1 MNKLKIGIT
10 LALKDNQESIWTN
23 GIKQNVLFLARMLKM
38 SPKNHEVCVLN
49 TIDLDWSKKP
59 HYLKE
64 IDIYNFSEKF
74 MDMDLIIVMGAQV
87 HSDKLKKFKES
98 GNKKVVSYK
107 AGNNYILHVEDT
119 LFREE
124 KASQYEREYDE
135 IWYIPQQHENN
146 QGYYHTLYRTTS
158 VIVPFLWDNV
168 YLDEALKDVDL
179 SFTKGNFKKDSKY
192 NPNKEKKVIGVM
204 EPNLNVVKYMLLP
217 AMITE
222 ESYRTEIGKNKIEKL
237 MLTNAEKLG
246 KNKSFMS
253 IIKTFDL
260 YNDKRITA
268 ESRYQTSYIVS
279 QYFDIV
285 VSHQIMNA
293 LNYLYLDVA
302 YMGFPVLHN
311 AYMCKDLGY
320 YYEGSST
327 VDGANML
334 NWILEN
340 HDKNLEEYNERTKK
354 VLERYSINN
363 PILIETYDKLIEN
376 LFNGKGN
383 SGLSYD
389 VMTNRYLNF

>member
-1 MNKLKIGIT
+1 MKIGIT

-38 SPKNHEVCVLN
+38 STKKHDVCILN
-49 TIDLDWSKKP
+49 TINLDWSKKP
-59 HYLKE
+59 NYLKE
-64 IDIYNFSEKF
+64 IDIYNFNEKF

-87 HSDKLKKFKES
+87 HSDDLKKFKE
-98 GNKKVVSYK
+98 GNNKKVISYK
-107 AGNNYILHVEDT
+107 CGNNYVIHMEDT
-119 LFREE
+119 LFKEE
-124 KASQYEREYDE
+124 KSSQYEKEYDE
-135 IWYIPQQHENN
+135 VWYIPQQHENN
-146 QGYYHTLYRTTS
+146 HGYYHTLYRTTS
-158 VIVPFLWDNV
+158 IVVPFLWDSV
-168 YLDEALKDVDL
+168 YLDEALKDVDT
-179 SFTKGNFKKDSKY
+179 SFNKGGFKKDSKY

-204 EPNLNVVKYMLLP
+204 EPNLNVIKYALIP

-260 YNDKRITA
+260 YNDKKITA
-268 ESRYQTSYIVS
+268 EARYQTSYIVS

-311 AYMCKDLGY
+311 AYMCKDIGY

-327 VDGANML
+327 VDGAKML
-334 NWILEN
+334 NWVLEN
-340 HDKNLEEYNERTKK
+340 HDKNIDVYNQKTKK

-363 PILIETYDKLIEN
+363 PILIDTYDKLIEN

-383 SGLSYD
+383 AGLSYD
-389 VMTNRYLNF
+389 VMTNKYLDF

>member
-1 MNKLKIGIT
+1 MKIGIT

-38 SPKNHEVCVLN
+38 STKNYEVCILN
-49 TIDLDWSKKP
+49 TINLDWSKKP

-64 IDIYNFSEKF
+64 IDIYNFNEKF

-87 HSDKLKKFKES
+87 HTDDLKKFKE
-98 GNKKVVSYK
+98 GNNKKVISYK

-119 LFREE
+119 LFKEE
-124 KASQYEREYDE
+124 KSSQYEKEYDE
-135 IWYIPQQHENN
+135 VWYIPQQHENN
-146 QGYYHTLYRTTS
+146 HGYYHTLYRTPS
-158 VIVPFLWDNV
+158 IVVPFLWDSV
-168 YLDEALKDVDL
+168 YLDEALKDVDT
-179 SFTKGNFKKDSKY
+179 SFNKGSFKKDSKY

-204 EPNLNVVKYMLLP
+204 EPNLNVIKYALIP

-260 YNDKRITA
+260 YNDKKITA
-268 ESRYQTSYIVS
+268 EARYQTSYIVS

-311 AYMCKDLGY
+311 AYMCKDIGY

-327 VDGANML
+327 VDGAKML

-340 HDKNLEEYNERTKK
+340 HDKNLEEYGNRTKK

-376 LFNGKGN
+376 LFNGN
-383 SGLSYD
+383 VNAGLSYD

>member
-1 MNKLKIGIT
+1 MKIGIT

-38 SPKNHEVCVLN
+38 STKKHDVCILN
-49 TIDLDWSKKP
+49 TINLDWSKKP

-64 IDIYNFSEKF
+64 IDIYNFNEKF

-87 HSDKLKKFKES
+87 HSDDLKKFKE
-98 GNKKVVSYK
+98 GNNKKVISYK

-119 LFREE
+119 LFKEE
-124 KASQYEREYDE
+124 KSSQYEKEYDE
-135 IWYIPQQHENN
+135 VWYIPQQHENN
-146 QGYYHTLYRTTS
+146 HGYYHTLYRTPS
-158 VIVPFLWDNV
+158 IVVPFLWDSV
-168 YLDEALKDVDL
+168 YLDEALKDVDT
-179 SFTKGNFKKDSKY
+179 SFNKGSFKKDSKY

-204 EPNLNVVKYMLLP
+204 EPNLNIVKYALIPSMVV
-217 AMITE
+217 E

-260 YNDKRITA
+260 YNDKKITA
-268 ESRYQTSYIVS
+268 EARYQTSYIVS

-311 AYMCKDLGY
+311 AYMCKDIGY

-327 VDGANML
+327 VEGAKML

-340 HDKNLEEYNERTKK
+340 HDKNLEEYDNRTKK

-376 LFNGKGN
+376 LFNGNGN
-383 SGLSYD
+383 AGLSYD

>member
-1 MNKLKIGIT
+1 MKIGIT

-38 SPKNHEVCVLN
+38 STKKHDVCILN
-49 TIDLDWSKKP
+49 TINLDWSKKP

-64 IDIYNFSEKF
+64 IDIYNFNEKF

-87 HSDKLKKFKES
+87 HSDDLKKFKE
-98 GNKKVVSYK
+98 GNNKKVISYK

-119 LFREE
+119 LFKEE
-124 KASQYEREYDE
+124 KSSQYEKEYDE
-135 IWYIPQQHENN
+135 VWYIPQQHENN
-146 QGYYHTLYRTTS
+146 HGYYHTLYRTPS
-158 VIVPFLWDNV
+158 IVVPFLWDSV
-168 YLDEALKDVDL
+168 YLDEALKDVDT
-179 SFTKGNFKKDSKY
+179 SFNKGSFKKDSKY
-192 NPNKEKKVIGVM
+192 NPKKEKKVIGVM
-204 EPNLNVVKYMLLP
+204 EPNLNIVKYALIPSMV
-217 AMITE
+217 IE

-237 MLTNAEKLG
+237 MLTNADRLG

-260 YNDKRITA
+260 YNDKKITA
-268 ESRYQTSYIVS
+268 EARYQTSYIVS

-311 AYMCKDLGY
+311 AYMCKDIGY

-327 VDGANML
+327 VDGAKML

-340 HDKNLEEYNERTKK
+340 HDKNLEEYDNRTKK

-363 PILIETYDKLIEN
+363 PILIDTYDKLIEN
-376 LFNGKGN
+376 LFNGNGN
-383 SGLSYD
+383 AGLSYD

>member
-1 MNKLKIGIT
+1 MKIGIT

-38 SPKNHEVCVLN
+38 STKKHEVCILN
-49 TIDLDWSKKP
+49 TINLDWSKKP

-64 IDIYNFSEKF
+64 IDIYNFNEKF
-74 MDMDLIIVMGAQV
+74 MDMDIIIVMGAQV
-87 HSDKLKKFKES
+87 HSDDLKKFKE
-98 GNKKVVSYK
+98 GNNKKVISYK

-119 LFREE
+119 LFKEE
-124 KASQYEREYDE
+124 KSSQYEKEYDE
-135 IWYIPQQHENN
+135 VWYIPQQHENN
-146 QGYYHTLYRTTS
+146 HGYYHTLYRTPS
-158 VIVPFLWDNV
+158 IVVPFLWDSV
-168 YLDEALKDVDL
+168 YLDEALKDVDT
-179 SFTKGNFKKDSKY
+179 SFNKGSFKKDSKY

-204 EPNLNVVKYMLLP
+204 EPNLNIVKYALIPSMVV
-217 AMITE
+217 E

-237 MLTNAEKLG
+237 MLTNADRLG

-260 YNDKRITA
+260 YNDKKITA
-268 ESRYQTSYIVS
+268 EARYQTSYIVS

-311 AYMCKDLGY
+311 AYMCKDIGY

-327 VDGANML
+327 VEGAKML

-340 HDKNLEEYNERTKK
+340 HDKNLEEYGNRTKK

-376 LFNGKGN
+376 LFNGNGN
-383 SGLSYD
+383 AGLSYD

>member
-1 MNKLKIGIT
+1 M
-10 LALKDNQESIWTN
+10 
-23 GIKQNVLFLARMLKM
+23 
-38 SPKNHEVCVLN
+38 
-49 TIDLDWSKKP
+49 
-59 HYLKE
+59 
-64 IDIYNFSEKF
+64 
-74 MDMDLIIVMGAQV
+74 
-87 HSDKLKKFKES
+87 
-98 GNKKVVSYK
+98 
-107 AGNNYILHVEDT
+107 EDT
-119 LFREE
+119 LFKEE
-124 KASQYEREYDE
+124 KSSQYEKEYDE
-135 IWYIPQQHENN
+135 VWYIPQQHENN
-146 QGYYHTLYRTTS
+146 HGYYHTLYRTTS
-158 VIVPFLWDNV
+158 IVVPFLWDSV
-168 YLDEALKDVDL
+168 YLDESLKDVDT
-179 SFTKGNFKKDSKY
+179 SFNKGNFKKDSKY

-204 EPNLNVVKYMLLP
+204 EPNLNVIKYALIP

-260 YNDKRITA
+260 YNDKKITA
-268 ESRYQTSYIVS
+268 EARYQTSYIVS

-311 AYMCKDLGY
+311 AYMCKDIGY

-327 VDGANML
+327 VEGAKML

-340 HDKNLEEYNERTKK
+340 HDKNLEEYGNRTKK

-363 PILIETYDKLIEN
+363 PILIDTYDKLIEN

>member
-1 MNKLKIGIT
+1 MKIGIT

-38 SPKNHEVCVLN
+38 STKKHDVCILN
-49 TIDLDWSKKP
+49 TINLDWSKKP

-64 IDIYNFSEKF
+64 IDIYNFNEKF

-87 HSDKLKKFKES
+87 HSDDLKKFKE
-98 GNKKVVSYK
+98 GNNKKVISYK

-119 LFREE
+119 LFKEE
-124 KASQYEREYDE
+124 KSSQYEKEYDE
-135 IWYIPQQHENN
+135 VWYIPQQHENN
-146 QGYYHTLYRTTS
+146 HGYYHTLYRTPS
-158 VIVPFLWDNV
+158 IVVPFLWDSV
-168 YLDEALKDVDL
+168 YLDEALKDVDT
-179 SFTKGNFKKDSKY
+179 SFNKGSFKKDSKY

-204 EPNLNVVKYMLLP
+204 EPNLNIVKYALIPSMVV
-217 AMITE
+217 E

-260 YNDKRITA
+260 YNDKKITA
-268 ESRYQTSYIVS
+268 EARYQTSYIVS

-311 AYMCKDLGY
+311 AYMCKDIGY

-327 VDGANML
+327 VEGAKML

-340 HDKNLEEYNERTKK
+340 HDKNLEEYDNRTKK